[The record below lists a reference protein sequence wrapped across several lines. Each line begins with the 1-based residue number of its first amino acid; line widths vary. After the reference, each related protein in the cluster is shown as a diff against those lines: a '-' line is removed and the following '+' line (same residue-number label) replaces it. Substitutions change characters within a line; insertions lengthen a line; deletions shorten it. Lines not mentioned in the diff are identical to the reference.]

1 MFDDDDFCFTAIRC
15 ALDIV
20 AEEPIS
26 NAILVNE
33 LCGFCQEVSELAVW
47 DDPTTN
53 AFLENPLL
61 WKNIEVSRMIL
72 SMR

>member
-1 MFDDDDFCFTAIRC
+1 MFDDDDLCFTAIRC

-26 NAILVNE
+26 NAALVNE

-53 AFLENPLL
+53 AFLENPLAC
-61 WKNIEVSRMIL
+61 KNILVSHTMP
-72 SMR
+72 ST

>member
-1 MFDDDDFCFTAIRC
+1 MFDDDDLCFTAIRC

-20 AEEPIS
+20 TEEPIS
-26 NAILVNE
+26 NADLVDE

-53 AFLENPLL
+53 AFLDNPLAC
-61 WKNIEVSRMIL
+61 KNIMVSRAML
-72 SMR
+72 SMS